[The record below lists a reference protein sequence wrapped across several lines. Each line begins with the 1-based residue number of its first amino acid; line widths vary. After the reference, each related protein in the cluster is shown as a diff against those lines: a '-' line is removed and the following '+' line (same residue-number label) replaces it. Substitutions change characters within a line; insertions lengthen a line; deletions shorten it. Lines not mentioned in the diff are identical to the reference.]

1 MITLITFQILQIAVI
16 YIYMRILDLSGFL
29 IHTWVRVDCM
39 VGYKFFNT
47 TNRLEWVLFNELWH
61 TNLKAKKIWTYH

>member
-1 MITLITFQILQIAVI
+1 
-16 YIYMRILDLSGFL
+16 MRTLDLSGFL